1 MSSFKKTP
9 VQTLTNASVVT
20 SEEVEYWQQLGVSSD
35 LCEFGPSKC
44 MSISLI
50 LETSHRERVRCN

>member
-35 LCEFGPSKC
+35 LDRMKSAEIHDIF
-44 MSISLI
+44 I
-50 LETSHRERVRCN
+50 LETSDR